1 MISSHQG
8 VGENRKMGRA
18 DKSLSLGGVVK
29 TLKMGRA
36 DEEFS
41 SRGW

>member
-1 MISSHQG
+1 MSSSHQG

-18 DKSLSLGGVVK
+18 DESLSLGGVVK

-36 DEEFS
+36 DEQFS
-41 SRGW
+41 SGGW